1 MLTVKTDST
10 RGPCGSKTSPALRQP
25 TSCTLFCN
33 TQCFLQ
39 SRGITKWLFET
50 IQEGSDTTINMKS
63 TADADTEACK

>member
-1 MLTVKTDST
+1 MVQKLVQCK
-10 RGPCGSKTSPALRQP
+10 ALRQP